1 MNLVELNMMFKFLA
15 LGPVNLLMLHCA
27 PSIIGDCGATVVQ
40 FRPGRQISNLKTQVQ
55 ILAVALELIH
65 ELRGHSANIRKE
77 DNKLQHPCVL
87 EILLYYELKL
97 LNLYDG
103 KNV

>member
-27 PSIIGDCGATVVQ
+27 PSIIGDRGATVVQ

-65 ELRGHSANIRKE
+65 ELENIRLIFVK
-77 DNKLQHPCVL
+77 KTTSFS
-87 EILLYYELKL
+87 ILVY
-97 LNLYDG
+97 
-103 KNV
+103 

>member
-40 FRPGRQISNLKTQVQ
+40 FVQ
-55 ILAVALELIH
+55 DVRSPI
-65 ELRGHSANIRKE
+65 
-77 DNKLQHPCVL
+77 
-87 EILLYYELKL
+87 
-97 LNLYDG
+97 
-103 KNV
+103 